1 MKNATANIV
10 VLALCLVLGLSH
22 AQPLSP
28 PAPFEAQLQS
38 VVDLMV
44 QLGESAAKTLVHQY
58 EEIVVEPQQQLEQ
71 AVEQVE
77 ARREASPQ
85 CVDSQE
91 EQLARVLDIAHEE
104 THQCGVIAAHESA
117 EIVSDVNKATQ
128 QLVYGGYSL
137 GRTYQKCQ
145 NYKNSVLKQS
155 CMAKFYIQATVY
167 LVNARSSLKT
177 ISKSTNERIPAVLTD
192 GNACTHQAAED
203 AIQAIEL
210 INAEIDSC
218 IALKAR
224 R

>member
-10 VLALCLVLGLSH
+10 VLALCLVLVQSH
-22 AQPLSP
+22 AQPLTP
-28 PAPFEAQLQS
+28 PAPFEAQLQT
-38 VVDLMV
+38 VVDSMV
-44 QLGESAAKTLVHQY
+44 KLGESAAETLVHQY

-85 CVDSQE
+85 CVDAQE
-91 EQLARVLDIAHEE
+91 AQLARVLDTAHEE
-104 THQCGVIAAHESA
+104 SHQCGVSAAHESA
-117 EIVSDVNKATQ
+117 QIVSDVNQATQ
-128 QLVYGGYSL
+128 QLVFGGYSL
-137 GRTYQKCQ
+137 GRTYQKCN

-192 GNACTHQAAED
+192 GNACTHHAAED
-203 AIQAIEL
+203 AIEAIEL